1 MTSLLKEFIMISVRL
16 PKDMEM
22 KLENIA
28 KLTHRTKSFY
38 VKEAIANYL
47 EDMEDY
53 LEVLKRKN
61 DKKRNLITL
70 EELEEALEL

>member
-1 MTSLLKEFIMISVRL
+1 MISVRL

>member
-22 KLENIA
+22 KLENMA